1 MENMRKE
8 YQVPKAEKM
17 EFSYSETVVAS
28 GTIVCGSVMRRFTQ
42 IQVFRTVEQLL
53 RATNKYGKQIICN
66 C

>member
-28 GTIVCGSVMRRFTQ
+28 GTIVCGSGYAKVYTDTGVPNCGTTFKGYE
-42 IQVFRTVEQLL
+42 QVWKADNL
-53 RATNKYGKQIICN
+53 
-66 C
+66 